1 MDINPVSQSLQAE
14 QTIESMPFVHLCL
27 ANKQNISDIAM
38 GWGRTYRADEVYSED
53 IVLSEGQSI
62 ISRVTLRAFRVLDV
76 AFSRVIVP
84 VSAA

>member
-14 QTIESMPFVHLCL
+14 QTVESMPFVHLCL
-27 ANKQNISDIAM
+27 ANMQNISNIAM
-38 GWGRTYRADEVYSED
+38 EWGRRCRADEVYLED

-62 ISRVTLRAFRVLDV
+62 ISRVTFRAFRVLDV